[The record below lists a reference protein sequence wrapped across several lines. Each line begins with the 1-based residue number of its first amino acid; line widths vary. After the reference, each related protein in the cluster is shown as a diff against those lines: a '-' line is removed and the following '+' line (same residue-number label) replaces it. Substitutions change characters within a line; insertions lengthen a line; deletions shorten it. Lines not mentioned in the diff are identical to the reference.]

1 MRENKTE
8 LSVIAHNLFGF
19 DAFYFLR
26 GYPASVWG
34 TKNLSVGGNRLTSIN
49 YMNINGGEVKFID
62 TLKYYQTSLAGL
74 TKTAT
79 PEEKNAVNK
88 LTEEFLT
95 LHEHFLQ
102 VWKFLGLCQKEK
114 VLDIVSGGKG
124 KIPYEMIVDMDSL
137 DIKLVGEFYDK
148 AQLFS
153 ELKMK
158 RVDDDDYAHSQYL
171 FKTSKMRNLSD
182 LNDLY
187 NFQDVALLCKL
198 VEKRFQAMQDESG
211 YNPRKCNSASTL
223 SGCIEYKLSKVIIA
237 LPTSNEFINL
247 FEQALTGGFSCVNT
261 RLAFDTEIL
270 LLNAANGAVA
280 NEFTKDQ
287 NYKICYDLKLDDD
300 VEQQKYRVMSKILK
314 LDENNQY
321 GFAMTKPMATR
332 CIKDDND
339 LSWRTFNLLLES
351 VTLDDPIG
359 HLYLVD
365 IELGFDRLTPKQK
378 VYNEICPPIIE
389 KQKVIDIYGK
399 SAYQLLE
406 HYELINN
413 KVKSYTPTKKAH
425 ATLFQ
430 KRCFPMYIEHL
441 SIVIKRLGWHVTK
454 IHKHITFEQQRF
466 KKDFIIKNQV
476 SRQHAKNNIE
486 KDFYKLLNN
495 SNFGYD
501 CRNNLDNCQFIPIFD
516 ELQEVSYI
524 KKYYNFFDPAVKS
537 FVTADLIKKD
547 IEQTYLDRLNKIK
560 QNDPYYEAK

>member
-1 MRENKTE
+1 
-8 LSVIAHNLFGF
+8 
-19 DAFYFLR
+19 
-26 GYPASVWG
+26 
-34 TKNLSVGGNRLTSIN
+34 
-49 YMNINGGEVKFID
+49 
-62 TLKYYQTSLAGL
+62 
-74 TKTAT
+74 
-79 PEEKNAVNK
+79 
-88 LTEEFLT
+88 
-95 LHEHFLQ
+95 
-102 VWKFLGLCQKEK
+102 
-114 VLDIVSGGKG
+114 
-124 KIPYEMIVDMDSL
+124 
-137 DIKLVGEFYDK
+137 
-148 AQLFS
+148 
-153 ELKMK
+153 MK
-158 RVDDDDYAHSQYL
+158 RVDDEDYAHSQYL
-171 FKTSKMRNLSD
+171 FKTLKMRNLSD
-182 LNDLY
+182 MNDNLY
-187 NFQDVALLCKL
+187 NFEDVALLCEL
-198 VEKRFQAMQDESG
+198 VENRFQAMQDESG

-223 SGCIEYKLSKVIIA
+223 SGCIEREMSKVIIA

-247 FEQALTGGFSCVNT
+247 FEQTLTGGFSCVNT

-270 LLNAANGAVA
+270 LPNATSGVVA
-280 NEFTKDQ
+280 NELTKDQ

-300 VEQQKYRVMSKILK
+300 VEQKKYRVMSKILK

-321 GFAMTKPMATR
+321 GLALTKPMATG
-332 CIKDDND
+332 CIKDDHD

-351 VTLDDPIG
+351 VTLDDPIE
-359 HLYLVD
+359 HLYLVVV
-365 IELGFDRLTPKQK
+365 ELDFDRLTPKQK

-389 KQKVIDIYGK
+389 KQKVIDIYER
-399 SAYQLLE
+399 STYQFLE

-413 KVKSYTPTKKAH
+413 KVKLYTPTKKAH

-430 KRCFPMYIEHL
+430 KKCFPMYIEHL

-560 QNDPYYEAK
+560 QDDPHYEATKNAVDNERACDLDALETFQAKKKRIKRKMNLVEYNDYKEAVNTNSKIKSVIEFDNDQTNSIRSLAIETKNDVSVTTRFMKGKMLMFAKTSIQSFNYNIIDVFMFPDSAVQET